1 MLSAPGNPAP
11 SVIPCLGFKIIL
23 ELSMNQIW
31 NGTRVS
37 LNTRLSDTVSN
48 EI

>member
-1 MLSAPGNPAP
+1 MLSAPGNPAL

-23 ELSMNQIW
+23 ELSLNQIW